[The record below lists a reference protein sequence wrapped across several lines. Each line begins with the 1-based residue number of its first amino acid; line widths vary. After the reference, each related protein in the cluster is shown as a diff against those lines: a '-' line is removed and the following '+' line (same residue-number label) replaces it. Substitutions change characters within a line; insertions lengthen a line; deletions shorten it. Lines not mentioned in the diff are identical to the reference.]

1 MKKSLFPLF
10 IILWVMLAVA
20 GMYGYTLRRY
30 QNFSFGNAALD
41 LAGKSGLETVF
52 SKAGASPYQQALS
65 LANAGDVFPQTAAAQ
80 SPAASDNASIYVIEN
95 TDGTDDG
102 ASRLLAGMLSRGL
115 SFYAQG
121 DTAGLIGPHDVVL
134 IKINSQWAERGGTNT
149 DLLKSLIQCI
159 VDHPGGFKGEVIIAD
174 NGQSMFGSRR
184 TGGSLDWENTNSK
197 DRTQSAQDVADYF
210 DSRGYRVSGVLWD
223 TFTRIK
229 AGEFEN
235 NDMKDGFVVEDGAQS
250 TGLVVS
256 YAKFTTKYGTR
267 VSFKRGIWD
276 NEKKRYDTDALKVIN
291 APVLK
296 SHGQYQV
303 TGGMKSYMGTPSNS
317 LTNMAPHNSVGRGG
331 MGTQMAKTRFPVL
344 TILDMIWISP
354 DGGPNAPY
362 SQAVQKN
369 MIAAATDPVAL
380 DYWASKNVLMPAAQ
394 AAGNRR
400 YNSMNPDGREPGT
413 FGYWLRLSMEEL
425 HKAGIPA
432 TMDENK
438 ITVYRF

>member
-1 MKKSLFPLF
+1 MMIWVILVTVGIYGYNLSLFQNTVGFGTNPWKSRSKPDF
-10 IILWVMLAVA
+10 SAKSMEAVPKA
-20 GMYGYTLRRY
+20 EVLEQPYRLKTGLSPQVTA
-30 QNFSFGNAALD
+30 FS
-41 LAGKSGLETVF
+41 
-52 SKAGASPYQQALS
+52 
-65 LANAGDVFPQTAAAQ
+65 PQAAAG
-80 SPAASDNASIYVIEN
+80 SAAIYVKEN

-102 ASRLLAGMLSRGL
+102 VSRLLAGMLSQGL
-115 SFYAQG
+115 SFYKQG
-121 DTAGLIGPHDVVL
+121 NGAGLIGSHDVVL

-159 VDHPGGFKGEVIIAD
+159 IDHPGGFNGEVIVAD

-184 TGGSLDWENTNSK
+184 TGGSLDWENTNSA
-197 DRTQSAQDVADYF
+197 DRIQSAQDVV
-210 DSRGYRVSGVLWD
+210 DSFNNRGYRVSGVLWD
-223 TFTRIK
+223 TFTRIRV
-229 AGEFEN
+229 GEFEN
-235 NDMKDGFVVEDGAQS
+235 GDMKDGFVVEDGVQS

-267 VSFKRGIWD
+267 ISFKRGVWD
-276 NEKKRYDTDALKVIN
+276 NEKKRYDPEALKVIN

-344 TILDMIWISP
+344 TILDMIWITP

-362 SQAVQKN
+362 SRAVRKN

-400 YNSMNPDGREPGT
+400 YYSMNPEGRDPGT

-425 HKAGIPA
+425 HKAGISA

-438 ITVYRF
+438 ITLYRF